1 MKLLVTGAEGLLGS
15 AVCAA
20 GRSRGHRVVAP
31 GRRELDVTD
40 PAACRRLLASVA
52 PDAVAHCAAYTDVDG
67 AEEDPSAALEVNARG
82 AGHVARA
89 STEVGSL
96 LLYPGTDYVFDGEGG
111 EPYGP
116 DDPPRPINA
125 YGRSKLAGEEAVRE
139 AGGRWLIV
147 RTSWLY
153 GRGGRNFVDLVRERA
168 GSGEEL
174 RVVDD
179 QTGRPTW
186 SGSLAPALVELL
198 ERGPEGPGG
207 EILHLADR
215 GTTTW
220 YGLAREVIER
230 EGLKGS
236 ARPIST
242 EEWGAPAP
250 RPRNAVLEIATGEA
264 ALGRPMP
271 HWKDSLGRYLEK
283 GTS

>member
-1 MKLLVTGAEGLLGS
+1 
-15 AVCAA
+15 
-20 GRSRGHRVVAP
+20 
-31 GRRELDVTD
+31 RRELDVTD
-40 PAACRRLLASVA
+40 PDACRRLLASQA

-67 AEEDPSAALEVNARG
+67 AEGNPPAALEVNARG

-89 STEVGSL
+89 ATEVGSL
-96 LLYPGTDYVFDGEGG
+96 LLYPGTDYVFDGES
-111 EPYGP
+111 EDTYTP

-125 YGRSKLAGEEAVRE
+125 YGRSKLAGERAVRE
-139 AGGRWLIV
+139 AGAPWLIV

-153 GRGGRNFVDLVRERA
+153 GRGGRSFVDLVRERA
-168 GSGEEL
+168 GRGEEL

-179 QTGRPTW
+179 QAGRPTW
-186 SGSLAPALVELL
+186 TGSLAPALVELL
-198 ERGPEGPGG
+198 ERGPKGPGG
-207 EILHLADR
+207 ELLHLADR

-236 ARPIST
+236 ARPVST

-250 RPRNAVLEIATGEA
+250 RPRNAVLDIATGEA

-271 HWKDSLGRYLEK
+271 HWTDSLGRYLER
-283 GTS
+283 GRS